1 MKRKLCLLLMLVLL
15 FGPCGCRVQPDT
27 QGDILFYYPLANAL
41 DTPCDSILGAET
53 REDDLPIDSLS
64 GLVTAY
70 LAGPADLTLVNPF
83 PGGTTVLS
91 AQIEDTTAV
100 ITLSEAFDSL
110 TELEMRVACAGLSK
124 TLIELTACQA
134 VSVTTEA
141 RISGG
146 LSPIV
151 MDDTSFILT
160 EDAAPAATG
169 A

>member
-1 MKRKLCLLLMLVLL
+1 MRRNVCMLLVLVFL
-15 FGPCGCRVQPDT
+15 LGLYGCRTQSDT
-27 QGDILFYYPLANAL
+27 QGTIRFYYPLANAL
-41 DTPCDSILGAET
+41 DAPSDSILGAET
-53 REDDLPIDSLS
+53 REDDTPTEPLS
-64 GLVTAY
+64 DLVTAY
-70 LAGPADLTLVNPF
+70 LTGPADLTLVNPF

-91 AQIEDTTAV
+91 AQVEDTTAV
-100 ITLSEAFDSL
+100 ITLSEAFDGLS
-110 TELEMRVACAGLSK
+110 ELEMRVACAGLAK

-134 VSVTTEA
+134 VSVTTQA

-151 MDDTSFILT
+151 MDGTSFILT